1 MMSPLW
7 LLLLAA
13 TSALRPPVNRPGTA
27 LNSATLPLPQQ
38 EPLRDATPATA
49 VRDDGAV
56 VLGGDTIL
64 EPARSRRRGAT
75 KLADVETARET
86 ARNGGCFL
94 SFSLRKA
101 KSKVDVDLGFL
112 PPGRILSIARNKRWW
127 ITPAFG
133 EVPIESQAVLVEGE
147 EDDDGLRTYSLVL
160 PLLAGQDPARLQHGR
175 HAFRCA
181 CLLYT
186 SPSPRDRG

>member
-1 MMSPLW
+1 MMS
-7 LLLLAA
+7 LLLGCFFAV
-13 TSALRPPVNRPGTA
+13 TVALRPVNRPKTA
-27 LNSATLPLPQQ
+27 LKSATLPLPQQ
-38 EPLRDATPATA
+38 EPFRDPSPAAA
-49 VRDDGAV
+49 VRDDGTV
-56 VLGGDTIL
+56 VLGGDTVL

-101 KSKVDVDLGFL
+101 KSKVDVDLGLL

-147 EDDDGLRTYSLVL
+147 EDDEDIGNDGNTEDDEDDEDAQDDEGTKN
-160 PLLAGQDPARLQHGR
+160 AGNAEDGR
-175 HAFRCA
+175 ELF
-181 CLLYT
+181 LD
-186 SPSPRDRG
+186 PSPMP

>member
-56 VLGGDTIL
+56 VLGGDTVL

-101 KSKVDVDLGFL
+101 KSKVDVDLGLL
-112 PPGRILSIARNKRWW
+112 PPGRVLSIARNKRWW
-127 ITPAFG
+127 ITPA
-133 EVPIESQAVLVEGE
+133 L
-147 EDDDGLRTYSLVL
+147 SLI
-160 PLLAGQDPARLQHGR
+160 HI
-175 HAFRCA
+175 
-181 CLLYT
+181 
-186 SPSPRDRG
+186 